1 MKHPAWCLLLIAG
14 VAHGADRVVTMK
26 KMPPVV
32 KGVDAF
38 PQIDAPQD
46 DAERAINYAVAR
58 LDLKVRA
65 AAKDCKTQAA
75 QGEWSRTVTTT
86 MAGPRFI
93 SYEISDEMDCGGAHP
108 DSGTTA
114 IVYDLTT
121 GKPVDWTRWLPPSMT
136 ATVALTEASDG
147 TKMVTLASKR
157 LYAMYLAGYPKDQD
171 ADCKAAIKDVGTDSG
186 APAMTVWL
194 DAKGDGLAMSFDLSH
209 AVAACEEVVTIPTAA
224 LRKEGANSMLADA
237 IDAAHRAS
245 H

>member
-1 MKHPAWCLLLIAG
+1 MKHLAWSLLLIAG
-14 VAHGADRVVTMK
+14 AAHGADRVVTMK

-32 KGVDAF
+32 PGVEAF
-38 PQIDAPQD
+38 PEIAAPQD
-46 DAERAINYAVAR
+46 DAERAVNAAVGR

-75 QGEWSRTVTTT
+75 HAEWQRTVETT
-86 MAGPRFI
+86 MAGPHFV

-108 DSGTTA
+108 DSGTSA

-121 GKPVDWTRWLPPSMT
+121 GKPVDWTKWLPPGLT
-136 ATVALTEASDG
+136 GTVALADEGDG

-157 LYAMYLAGYPKDQD
+157 LYALYLAGYPKDQD
-171 ADCKAAIKDVGTDSG
+171 ADCKAAVKDEGTDSG

-194 DAKGDGLAMSFDLSH
+194 DAKGDGLAMIFDLPH

-224 LRKEGANSMLADA
+224 LRKEGANAALADA
-237 IDAAHRAS
+237 IDAAHKVTP
-245 H
+245 